1 MEVKFATRFDSPA
14 CLDLFDRSITLSPS
28 KDKSSSTLHVQVMC
42 RNDNKLLKYHL
53 DLDLFDEV
61 EDFADPN
68 KEPPSNS
75 EETDKVSTYK

>member
-1 MEVKFATRFDSPA
+1 
-14 CLDLFDRSITLSPS
+14 
-28 KDKSSSTLHVQVMC
+28 MC

-61 EDFADPN
+61 EDFTGPN
-68 KEPPSNS
+68 KEPASNS